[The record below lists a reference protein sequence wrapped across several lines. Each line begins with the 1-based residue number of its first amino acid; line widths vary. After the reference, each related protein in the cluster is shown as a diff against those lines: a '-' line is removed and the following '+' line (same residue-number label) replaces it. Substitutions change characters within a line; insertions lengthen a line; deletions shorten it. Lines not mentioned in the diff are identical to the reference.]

1 MKLAVDASAVLAI
14 LFDESDSEIYLSKL
28 LNASSLWISA
38 VNWWEVQ
45 VHAHGRYGPPGRDRS
60 AAFMESIEMRI
71 EPVTLEHARLALDAF
86 ERYRGRPARLNMGD
100 CFAYALARVK
110 DLPLLYKGEDFRH
123 TDIPPA

>member
-1 MKLAVDASAVLAI
+1 MKLAVDASAIMAI
-14 LFDESDSEIYLSKL
+14 LFDEPDSESYLSKL
-28 LNASSLWISA
+28 LDASSLWISA

-45 VHAHGRYGPPGRDRS
+45 AHAHGRYGQPGRDRS

-71 EPVTLEHARLALDAF
+71 EPVTLEHARVALDAF

-110 DLPLLYKGEDFRH
+110 EAPLLYKGEDFRH
-123 TDIPPA
+123 TDIPRA